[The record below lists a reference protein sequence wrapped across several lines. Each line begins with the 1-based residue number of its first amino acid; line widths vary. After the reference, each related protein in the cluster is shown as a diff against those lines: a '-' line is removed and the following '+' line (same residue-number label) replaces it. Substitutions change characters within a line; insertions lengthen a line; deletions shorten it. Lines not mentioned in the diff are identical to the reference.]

1 MKQKANNNHLFNN
14 KIYLQKKSSNFTVL
28 SESYDDKENQEKKK
42 SDNIIKNKKK
52 KKVKYDPFVFRM
64 IQSKNLKKWKSNYV
78 ICVAEFLTF
87 EECLYIRLVCK
98 LFNDGIKNKYDFLK
112 SNMVFSSDEKVFE
125 KIRIEYKINN
135 NNKKDKID
143 FKDIFDENTLE
154 ESNIIDKDNKDLM
167 FNKREISN
175 YSKKN
180 MLFNMINNK
189 YYMSIKYK
197 TKKGDL
203 FVPKNFII

>member
-28 SESYDDKENQEKKK
+28 TESYDDKENQEKKK

-112 SNMVFSSDEKVFE
+112 SNMVFSSDEKIFE
-125 KIRIEYKINN
+125 KIRKEYNIKNKNIKDKMLFKTLFEENE
-135 NNKKDKID
+135 NNKNEKKYEIYKD
-143 FKDIFDENTLE
+143 FE
-154 ESNIIDKDNKDLM
+154 
-167 FNKREISN
+167 FNKREVSN
-175 YSKKN
+175 FSKKN
-180 MLFNMINNK
+180 MLSNMIYNK
-189 YYMSIKYK
+189 CFMSIKYK
-197 TKKGDL
+197 TKKGEL